1 VSRPAL
7 RDVDAYQRDLF
18 QHELRF
24 VDTQD
29 QPVDVSGAVWLS
41 QVRRRW
47 SDTVVDATFTVDA
60 TQAAVGVVKF
70 RLLAATMTGFAPG
83 QYRYDIQWS
92 NYWGAGEPLTV
103 VRGRFTVTG
112 DISRV

>member
-1 VSRPAL
+1 MSRPAL

-24 VDTQD
+24 VDSTGAAQ
-29 QPVDVSGAVWLS
+29 DVSAAQWLS

-47 SDTVVDATFTVDA
+47 SDATVDATFTVDSS
-60 TQAAVGVVKF
+60 QANVGIVKF
-70 RLLAATMTGFAPG
+70 RLLSATVAGFEPG
-83 QYRYDIQWS
+83 DYRYDIQWS

-103 VRGRFTVTG
+103 VRGKFTVTG

>member
-1 VSRPAL
+1 M
-7 RDVDAYQRDLF
+7 RDVDAYRRDLF

-24 VDTQD
+24 VDSND
-29 QPVDVSGAVWLS
+29 QPVSVAGAQWLS
-41 QVRRRW
+41 QVRRRS
-47 SDTVVDATFTVDA
+47 SDMVVDATFTVDS

-70 RLLAATMTGFAPG
+70 RLLSAAMTALEPG

-92 NYWGAGEPLTV
+92 NYWSAGEPLTV